1 MAVAKC
7 LRLLKNS
14 NEARIFKAQHNCWAF
29 FMRLID
35 VKMKV
40 SVTNSSQLFFVFFIF
55 NRKFFLV

>member
-35 VKMKV
+35 VKTKV
-40 SVTNSSQLFFVFFIF
+40 SVTNSSQLFFVFLIF
-55 NRKFFLV
+55 TENFF